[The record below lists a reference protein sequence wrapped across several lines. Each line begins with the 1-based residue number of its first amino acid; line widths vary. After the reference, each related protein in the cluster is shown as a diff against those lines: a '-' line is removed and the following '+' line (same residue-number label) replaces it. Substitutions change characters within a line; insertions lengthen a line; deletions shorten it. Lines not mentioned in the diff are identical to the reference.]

1 MSDQVSYFPLFIDIS
16 DKKIAVIGGG
26 SIATRRV
33 RTLADFG
40 AKITMISP
48 DITESIA
55 QMVQTG
61 IVSYKK
67 DHYKKEYIRN
77 ADIVLAC
84 SDKPQINHMV
94 FDDCKEL
101 GILVNNCSDKQEC
114 DFYFPGVVK
123 REHVVVGVTASGN
136 DHKLTKKIREQI
148 EDMI

>member
-1 MSDQVSYFPLFIDIS
+1 MRFGSVKMSDQVSYFPSFIDIS

-40 AKITMISP
+40 AKITVISP

-55 QMVQTG
+55 QMVEND

-67 DHYKKEYIRN
+67 EHYKKESIRN

-84 SDKPQINHMV
+84 SDKPQINHIV
-94 FDDCKEL
+94 F
-101 GILVNNCSDKQEC
+101 
-114 DFYFPGVVK
+114 
-123 REHVVVGVTASGN
+123 A
-136 DHKLTKKIREQI
+136 
-148 EDMI
+148 